1 MKVIIYSNAP
11 TVNSGYGVQ
20 CAHLVTR
27 LTREGHEVAV
37 ACNYGQQGRVGTFD
51 TPYGPV
57 KLYPASENVGN
68 SIEAIV
74 PHALDFFGGDPL
86 GGWIIS
92 LIDQFIL
99 QPIASDLASMNVM
112 LWTPVDHWPCPPD
125 VARVIKSSDA
135 LALGMSK
142 YATFELGRLG
152 IDAVTVPLSVDTAV
166 YRPVDP
172 EPVRRAY
179 GFGPDTFVA
188 LMVAMNKSPEDR
200 KGFNEAFRGFALFHE
215 QNPDSALIVHSDRTG
230 AMGSGINLAK
240 LAKHAGIPDHAIIFT
255 DPYRRLLGVTPEN
268 MAYLFSAADVLL
280 CPSRGEGFG
289 VPMIEAQACGTPV
302 IASDFSAQ
310 TELVGPGW
318 LVKGQLGFDPHQDA
332 SWFNADIGEIAA
344 ALTECHQSDRVA
356 LSEACRAFALRYDA
370 DVIFDAVWRPLL
382 ASLEPAKRSGLPKM
396 KRVDVLVPFVRDGNR
411 ERLESSFAATAPA
424 GKARLLEGVKGK
436 SYAENVNALLAEST
450 ADWVLVV
457 GDDVEFTPGWFAA
470 ARELSDQFDII
481 GTNDSEAGR
490 IRNPEVA
497 AGKHADH
504 FFVRRSY
511 VDDEGASLDGP
522 GILAPECYR
531 HWWTDKEII
540 GLAKA
545 RGVYGHAA
553 DCRIIHHHPG
563 YDGNEAA
570 RAGDLVYMMAVG
582 ASADDAETFQQ
593 RAPLILEHKTW
604 RGRM

>member
-1 MKVIIYSNAP
+1 MRARSRP
-11 TVNSGYGVQ
+11 
-20 CAHLVTR
+20 
-27 LTREGHEVAV
+27 
-37 ACNYGQQGRVGTFD
+37 
-51 TPYGPV
+51 GP
-57 KLYPASENVGN
+57 
-68 SIEAIV
+68 
-74 PHALDFFGGDPL
+74 
-86 GGWIIS
+86 
-92 LIDQFIL
+92 
-99 QPIASDLASMNVM
+99 
-112 LWTPVDHWPCPPD
+112 
-125 VARVIKSSDA
+125 
-135 LALGMSK
+135 
-142 YATFELGRLG
+142 
-152 IDAVTVPLSVDTAV
+152 
-166 YRPVDP
+166 
-172 EPVRRAY
+172 
-179 GFGPDTFVA
+179 
-188 LMVAMNKSPEDR
+188 
-200 KGFNEAFRGFALFHE
+200 
-215 QNPDSALIVHSDRTG
+215 
-230 AMGSGINLAK
+230 
-240 LAKHAGIPDHAIIFT
+240 
-255 DPYRRLLGVTPEN
+255 
-268 MAYLFSAADVLL
+268 
-280 CPSRGEGFG
+280 
-289 VPMIEAQACGTPV
+289 
-302 IASDFSAQ
+302 
-310 TELVGPGW
+310 
-318 LVKGQLGFDPHQDA
+318 
-332 SWFNADIGEIAA
+332 
-344 ALTECHQSDRVA
+344 
-356 LSEACRAFALRYDA
+356 
-370 DVIFDAVWRPLL
+370 
-382 ASLEPAKRSGLPKM
+382 
-396 KRVDVLVPFVRDGNR
+396 
-411 ERLESSFAATAPA
+411 ATAPA

-436 SYAENVNALLAEST
+436 SNAENVNALLADST